1 MVALSQANLLSSLG
15 WLIPVQGTVIPKIR
29 LGLDSHIFL
38 YNASHDGVIH
48 VTEVYDIKGENNG
61 ITYSR
66 GGCSKR
72 GCVNLPLLYHEES
85 P

>member
-1 MVALSQANLLSSLG
+1 MVALSEANLLSSLG

-48 VTEVYDIKGENNG
+48 VTEVYDVKSEHDSYTRQIGP
-61 ITYSR
+61 S
-66 GGCSKR
+66 
-72 GCVNLPLLYHEES
+72 VNIVLI
-85 P
+85 